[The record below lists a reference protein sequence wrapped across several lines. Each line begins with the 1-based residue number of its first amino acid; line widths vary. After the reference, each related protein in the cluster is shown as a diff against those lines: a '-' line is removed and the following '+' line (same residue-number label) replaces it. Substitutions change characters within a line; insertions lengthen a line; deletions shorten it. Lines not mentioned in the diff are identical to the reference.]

1 MKYFQQFPTIQMSD
15 YNGNSVNVTNIMQRA
30 DIIPNLLNNAQLF
43 YTYSIKDTDTP
54 DIIAQKYYNDSYRY
68 WITLFSNQTIDP
80 IGNWPMSPSLF
91 NDFLVDKYASAT
103 ANSLNI
109 SVANVTS
116 SQVLTY
122 TQNTI
127 YQYIETITTTD
138 STSSESNT
146 TIYFIDEAAYNN
158 VVFGTASVLLPS
170 GASVTESISAYPQYI
185 YDYEIETNE
194 SKRNINLINSS
205 YTGALEKQLSSI
217 LK

>member
-30 DIIPNLLNNAQLF
+30 DVIPNLLNNAQLF

-91 NDFLVDKYASAT
+91 NDFLFDKYASAT

-158 VVFGTASVLLPS
+158 VAVGTISVLLPS
-170 GASVTESISAYPQYI
+170 GASVTESIAAYPQYI
-185 YDYEIETNE
+185 YEYEIETNE
-194 SKRNINLINSS
+194 AKRNINLINSS
-205 YTGALEKQLSSI
+205 YTGALEKQLSTL

>member
-1 MKYFQQFPTIQMSD
+1 MKYFQQFPTIQMTD
-15 YNGNSVNVTNIMQRA
+15 YSGNNVNVTNIMERV
-30 DIIPNLLNNAQLF
+30 DVVPNLLQNAQLF
-43 YTYSIKDTDTP
+43 YSYSIKDTDTP

-80 IGNWPMSPSLF
+80 IGNWPMNPNLF

-109 SVANVTS
+109 TVANVTS

-146 TIYFIDEAAYNN
+146 TMYIIDSNAYAN
-158 VVFGTASVLLPS
+158 VEQGTVSVILPS
-170 GASVTESISAYPQYI
+170 GAGVTVTTQAYPQYI
-185 YDYEIETNE
+185 YDYEVQTNE
-194 SKRNINLINSS
+194 AKRNINLINVNYAGS
-205 YTGALEKQLSSI
+205 LENQLSSL

>member
-1 MKYFQQFPTIQMSD
+1 M
-15 YNGNSVNVTNIMQRA
+15 N
-30 DIIPNLLNNAQLF
+30 PN
-43 YTYSIKDTDTP
+43 
-54 DIIAQKYYNDSYRY
+54 
-68 WITLFSNQTIDP
+68 
-80 IGNWPMSPSLF
+80 LF

-109 SVANVTS
+109 AVANVTS

-146 TIYFIDEAAYNN
+146 TMYIIDSNAYAN
-158 VVFGTASVLLPS
+158 VEQGTVSVILPS
-170 GASVTESISAYPQYI
+170 GAGVTVTTQAYPQYI
-185 YDYEIETNE
+185 YDYEVQTNE
-194 SKRNINLINSS
+194 AKRNINLINVNYAGS
-205 YTGALEKQLSSI
+205 LENQLSSL

>member
-1 MKYFQQFPTIQMSD
+1 MKYFQQFPTIQMTD
-15 YNGNSVNVTNIMQRA
+15 YNGNNVNVTNIMERV
-30 DIIPNLLNNAQLF
+30 DVIPNLLQNAQLF
-43 YTYSIKDTDTP
+43 YSYSIKDTDTP

-80 IGNWPMSPSLF
+80 IGNWPMNPNLF

-109 SVANVTS
+109 AVANVTS

-146 TIYFIDEAAYNN
+146 TMYIIDSNAYAN
-158 VVFGTASVLLPS
+158 VEQGTVSVILPS
-170 GASVTESISAYPQYI
+170 GAGVTVTTQAYPQYI
-185 YDYEIETNE
+185 YDYEVQTNE
-194 SKRNINLINSS
+194 AKSNINLINVNYAGS
-205 YTGALEKQLSSI
+205 LENQLSSL

>member
-1 MKYFQQFPTIQMSD
+1 MKYFQQFPTIQMTD
-15 YNGNSVNVTNIMQRA
+15 YNGNNVNVTNIMERV
-30 DIIPNLLNNAQLF
+30 DVIPNLLQNAQLF
-43 YTYSIKDTDTP
+43 YSYSIKDTDTP

-80 IGNWPMSPSLF
+80 IGNWPMNPNLF

-109 SVANVTS
+109 AVANVTS

-146 TIYFIDEAAYNN
+146 TMYIIDSNAYAN
-158 VVFGTASVLLPS
+158 VEQGTVSVILPS
-170 GASVTESISAYPQYI
+170 GAGVTITTQAYPQYI
-185 YDYEIETNE
+185 YDYEVQTNE
-194 SKRNINLINSS
+194 AKRNINLINVNYAGS
-205 YTGALEKQLSSI
+205 LENQLSSL

>member
-1 MKYFQQFPTIQMSD
+1 
-15 YNGNSVNVTNIMQRA
+15 MQRA

-80 IGNWPMSPSLF
+80 IGNWPMSVSLF

-109 SVANVTS
+109 SIANVTS

-122 TQNTI
+122 TQNTV
-127 YQYIETITTTD
+127 YQYVESVTTTD
-138 STSSESNT
+138 STSLESNT
-146 TIYFIDEAAYNN
+146 TIYFIDQNAYAN
-158 VVFGTASVLLPS
+158 VTKSTQTAILPS
-170 GASVTESISAYPQYI
+170 GASVTVVTNAYPQNI
-185 YDYEIETNE
+185 FDYEVQVNE
-194 SKRNINLINSS
+194 AKRSIKLVNVN
-205 YTGALEKQLSSI
+205 YAGVLEKQLSS
-217 LK
+217 LF